1 MSWKRKKRVQG
12 KNKNH
17 SLSKKLK
24 QDKKITEEFE
34 VMMNNLSLEE
44 LIGLKLELAAK
55 AAGGM
60 LYGLP
65 LWSALPDI
73 TKDAIVKYAYSAT
86 SSKVEA
92 ARLLGINK
100 VRFNKLLK
108 QYKTESYFEEKI

>member
-1 MSWKRKKRVQG
+1 MAFKRKNRTQG

-55 AAGGM
+55 AAGGV
-60 LYGLP
+60 LYGIP
-65 LWSALPDI
+65 IWSAMPNI
-73 TKDAIVKYAYSAT
+73 TKDAILKYAYSAT
-86 SSKVEA
+86 QSKMEA
-92 ARLLGINK
+92 ARFLGINK

-108 QYKTESYFEEKI
+108 QYKTENYFEKND